1 MSKIT
6 TFLTFDDRA
15 EEAVAFYTSIFKRSK
30 VVTKT
35 HYGDAGAPMPKGTVM
50 TIEFELDGERFVALN
65 GGSSFT
71 FSLGISLM
79 VNCETQ
85 EEVDYYW
92 DKLASGGG
100 AHNVCGWLTDK
111 FGVAWQVVPT
121 TLMRLIADKDQ
132 AKADRVM
139 KAMMQMAKIDIKGIE
154 AAARG

>member
-6 TFLTFDDRA
+6 TFLTFNDRA
-15 EEAVAFYTSIFKRSK
+15 EEAVDFYTKIFKRSK
-30 VVTKT
+30 VNAKT
-35 HYGDAGAPMPKGTVM
+35 YYGDSGPMPKGLLM
-50 TIEFELDGERFVALN
+50 TADFELDGERFVALN

-85 EEVDYYW
+85 ADVDYYW
-92 DKLASGGG
+92 SKLVEGGG

-111 FGVAWQVVPT
+111 FGVAWQVVPVQ
-121 TLMRLIADKDQ
+121 LMQLLTSKDKPQ
-132 AKADRVM
+132 FERVM
-139 KAMMQMAKIDIKGIE
+139 NAMMQMTKIEIAGIE